1 MNKNTTKRSLLASLL
16 ALVMCVTML
25 VGTTFAWF
33 TDSASTSVNKIEA
46 GRLQVDIVKAESTDK
61 SLKDQTLRWIVNGK
75 VSDSN
80 VLWEPGA
87 IFMTEGFKI
96 KSTGNLALKY
106 KLALNGVTGDNELL
120 KVIKFSVVKADG
132 TEVDLESF
140 EGHLTPNALS
150 DALYIKGAMDE
161 NASNHYQGM
170 TLEGIGLTVYA
181 AQDTVEND
189 SNDNKYDEKAE
200 YPVMIDSKSSGTA
213 AEGSGDRTTKND
225 FEEALTADKENI
237 EIVLAGDAVYDLDG
251 YTLPLGTEKTKTI
264 TIIGNGNKVIFNKL
278 NLNLSQINCQ
288 NAKLII
294 KDATVTVGV
303 DIATASTWDAHD
315 LVFKGDVAFENVM
328 FERAVAINGN
338 ASFKNCTISDKNAK
352 AETYM
357 LWIQA
362 GSNVTLDNCTIDGKS
377 NTTHGNRAIAIKDQY
392 VANAGM
398 TTLTINGGLISSDKK
413 AAVIVSTLG
422 GANITVTG
430 TVDFSGVAKDQ
441 TNLVW
446 KDSGSNPDNGIAYS
460 TAYDKITVRG
470 ASCIVES

>member
-1 MNKNTTKRSLLASLL
+1 MKKNTTKRSLLASLL

-46 GRLQVDIVKAESTDK
+46 GRLKVDIVDADNTDTT
-61 SLKDQTLRWIVNGK
+61 LKG
-75 VSDSN
+75 
-80 VLWEPGA
+80 G
-87 IFMTEGFKI
+87 
-96 KSTGNLALKY
+96 
-106 KLALNGVTGDNELL
+106 
-120 KVIKFSVVKADG
+120 
-132 TEVDLESF
+132 
-140 EGHLTPNALS
+140 
-150 DALYIKGAMDE
+150 E
-161 NASNHYQGM
+161 N
-170 TLEGIGLTVYA
+170 
-181 AQDTVEND
+181 
-189 SNDNKYDEKAE
+189 
-200 YPVMIDSKSSGTA
+200 
-213 AEGSGDRTTKND
+213 
-225 FEEALTADKENI
+225 
-237 EIVLAGDAVYDLDG
+237 
-251 YTLPLGTEKTKTI
+251 TKTI
-264 TIIGNGNKVIFNKL
+264 TIIGNSNKVIFKKMNS
-278 NLNLSQINCQ
+278 NLSQINC
-288 NAKLII
+288 NGAKLAI
-294 KDATVTVGV
+294 KNATVAVGTDDATR
-303 DIATASTWDAHD
+303 STWDAHD
-315 LVFKGDVAFENVM
+315 IVFKGDVAFENVT

-398 TTLTINGGLISSDKK
+398 TTLTINGGKISSDKK

-430 TVDFSGVAKDQ
+430 TVDITGVAKDQ

-470 ASCIVES
+470 ASCIVEP

>member
-1 MNKNTTKRSLLASLL
+1 MKKNTTKRSLLASLL

-46 GRLQVDIVKAESTDK
+46 GRLKVDIVDADNTDTT
-61 SLKDQTLRWIVNGK
+61 LKDG
-75 VSDSN
+75 
-80 VLWEPGA
+80 
-87 IFMTEGFKI
+87 
-96 KSTGNLALKY
+96 
-106 KLALNGVTGDNELL
+106 
-120 KVIKFSVVKADG
+120 
-132 TEVDLESF
+132 
-140 EGHLTPNALS
+140 
-150 DALYIKGAMDE
+150 E
-161 NASNHYQGM
+161 N
-170 TLEGIGLTVYA
+170 
-181 AQDTVEND
+181 
-189 SNDNKYDEKAE
+189 
-200 YPVMIDSKSSGTA
+200 
-213 AEGSGDRTTKND
+213 
-225 FEEALTADKENI
+225 
-237 EIVLAGDAVYDLDG
+237 
-251 YTLPLGTEKTKTI
+251 TKTI

-278 NLNLSQINCQ
+278 NLNLSQINC
-288 NAKLII
+288 NGAKLVI
-294 KDATVTVGV
+294 KNATVAVGT
-303 DIATASTWDAHD
+303 DRATSPSWDAHD
-315 LVFKGDVAFENVM
+315 ILFKGDVAFENVT

-398 TTLTINGGLISSDKK
+398 TTLTINGGKISSDKK

-430 TVDFSGVAKDQ
+430 TVDITGVAKDQ

-460 TAYDKITVRG
+460 IAYDKITVRG
-470 ASCIVES
+470 ASCIVEP

>member
-1 MNKNTTKRSLLASLL
+1 MKKNTTKRSLLASLL

-46 GRLQVDIVKAESTDK
+46 GRLKVDIVDAGNTDT
-61 SLKDQTLRWIVNGK
+61 SLKGGEMSFVNK
-75 VSDSN
+75 DNSAN
-80 VLWEPGA
+80 ILWEPGA
-87 IFMTEGFKI
+87 TFKTPAFRI
-96 KSTGNLALKY
+96 KNAGNLALKY

-120 KVIKFSVVKADG
+120 DVIKFSVVKADG
-132 TEVDLESF
+132 TEVDLDSF
-140 EGHLTPNALS
+140 EGHLTQAAPLS
-150 DALYIKGAMDE
+150 DALYIQGYMDKE
-161 NASNHYQGM
+161 ASNHYQGM
-170 TLEGIGLTVYA
+170 ILEGIGITVYA

-189 SNDNKYDEKAE
+189 SRNNLYDENAE
-200 YPVMIDSKSSGTA
+200 YPVMIDSKTSGTA
-213 AEGSGDRTTKND
+213 AAGSGDTGSKNS

-237 EIVLAGDAVYDLDG
+237 EIVLTGDAVYDLDG
-251 YTLPLGTEKTKTI
+251 YTLPLGGENTKTI

-278 NLNLSQINCQ
+278 NLNLSQINC
-288 NAKLII
+288 NGAKLVI
-294 KDATVTVGV
+294 KNATVAIGT
-303 DIATASTWDAHD
+303 DRATSPSWDAHD
-315 LVFKGDVAFENVM
+315 ILFKGDVAFENVT

-398 TTLTINGGLISSDKK
+398 TTLTINGGKISSDKK

-430 TVDFSGVAKDQ
+430 TVDITGVAKDQ

-470 ASCIVES
+470 ASCIVEP